1 MILIETIEV
10 DSNKISFYNGI
21 DFDVLKNHPKDGSE
35 GFIFCFVENFVT
47 EVQSHKRQNKI
58 NSVLTSDISKEFD
71 TKDIEN
77 NYIAIYQLQG
87 TEPGVLF
94 EVIKQKVITKN
105 FPEHPWIPISG
116 LKTGA
121 WRIGNSKFLN

>member
-1 MILIETIEV
+1 MTLIETIEV

-21 DFDVLKNHPKDGSE
+21 DFDVLKNHPKDGSD

-58 NSVLTSDISKEFD
+58 NSVLTSDTSKEFN

-105 FPEHPWIPISG
+105 FPEHPWIPIAG
-116 LKTGA
+116 LKSGA

>member
-10 DSNKISFYNGI
+10 DENKISFYNGI
-21 DFDVLKNHPKDGSE
+21 DFEILRNHPKDGSK
-35 GFIFCFVENFVT
+35 GFIFCFVENFIT

-58 NSVLTSDISKEFD
+58 DSVLTDNISIEFN

-77 NYIAIYQLQG
+77 NFIAIYQLQG

-94 EVIKQKVITKN
+94 EVIKNKVINKN

-116 LKTGA
+116 LNKGA
-121 WRIGNSKFLN
+121 WKIGNSRISN

>member
-1 MILIETIEV
+1 MTLIETIEV

-21 DFDVLKNHPKDGSE
+21 DFDVLKSHPKDGSD

-58 NSVLTSDISKEFD
+58 NSVLTSDISTEFN

-105 FPEHPWIPISG
+105 FPEHPWIPIAG
-116 LKTGA
+116 LKSGA
-121 WRIGNSKFLN
+121 WRIGNSKFSN

>member
-10 DSNKISFYNGI
+10 DNNKISFYNGI
-21 DFDVLKNHPKDGSE
+21 DFEILRNHPKDGSE

-47 EVQSHKRQNKI
+47 EVQTHKRQNKI
-58 NSVLTSDISKEFD
+58 NSVLTDNISIEFD
-71 TKDIEN
+71 SKDIEN
-77 NYIAIYQLQG
+77 NFIAIYQLQG

-94 EVIKQKVITKN
+94 EVIKNKVINKN

-116 LKTGA
+116 LNKGA
-121 WRIGNSKFLN
+121 WKIGNSKISN